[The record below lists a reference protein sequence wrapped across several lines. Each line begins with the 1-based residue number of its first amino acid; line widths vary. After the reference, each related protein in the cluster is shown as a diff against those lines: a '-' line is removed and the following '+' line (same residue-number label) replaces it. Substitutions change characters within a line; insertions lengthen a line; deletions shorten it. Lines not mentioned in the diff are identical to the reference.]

1 MERLENYRCKAHP
14 YLDFNYKKAL
24 GLAEWERIKEIV
36 EKEACARAHR
46 LNESAY

>member
-1 MERLENYRCKAHP
+1 MERLDNYREKGDNWN
-14 YLDFNYKKAL
+14 DFNYKKAL

-36 EKEACARAHR
+36 EKEACACAHR